1 MILITM
7 KVIGIIL
14 LVFAAL
20 NLIVTLIAAANG
32 AADAAG
38 QKVSN
43 TLLLGAVGGG
53 LYYYGCKKSLKKWFP
68 LILLCYIHPAIIIAK
83 VIDYGY

>member
-1 MILITM
+1 M

-20 NLIVTLIAAANG
+20 NLIVALIATANG

-38 QKVSN
+38 QKMLN
-43 TLLLGAVGGG
+43 TLLLGALGGG
-53 LYYYGCKKSLKKWFP
+53 IYYYGYKKNKK
-68 LILLCYIHPAIIIAK
+68 K
-83 VIDYGY
+83 